1 MEFLGRFGLLIA
13 AGCLFWLARR
23 LHTKGRS
30 KIQKNTAFVLSFL
43 AGLALMGTFV
53 GGWMSNL
60 TAASP
65 SLAAAFFLVA
75 VGGTVV
81 DLWTDKQ
88 ADKFAFH
95 AALLIPLAI
104 AIGIGQMSNLGDE
117 LQRNGEQ
124 ITAEIE
130 QAGN

>member
-1 MEFLGRFGLLIA
+1 MEFVGRFGLAIA
-13 AGCLFWLARR
+13 AFALFWLARR

-30 KIQKNTAFVLSFL
+30 KAQKNAAFVGSLL

-53 GGWMSNL
+53 GGWMANL
-60 TAASP
+60 TSASP
-65 SLAAAFFLVA
+65 YIAAALFIIT

-95 AALLIPLAI
+95 AALVIPLAI
-104 AIGIGQMSNLGDE
+104 ALGAGQLSNLGDE
-117 LQRNGEQ
+117 IGRRGNEVS
-124 ITAEIE
+124 AVVE
-130 QAGN
+130 QAGK

>member
-1 MEFLGRFGLLIA
+1 MDFLGRFGLAIA
-13 AGCLFWLARR
+13 AGALFWLARR

-30 KIQKNTAFVLSFL
+30 KAQKNGAFVMSLL

-65 SLAAAFFLVA
+65 YLAAALFLFV

-81 DLWTDKQ
+81 DLWCDKQ
-88 ADKFAFH
+88 ADKFAFY
-95 AALLIPLAI
+95 AAAVIPIAI
-104 AIGIGQMSNLGDE
+104 ALGAGQLSNLGDE
-117 LQRNGEQ
+117 IQRNGE
-124 ITAEIE
+124 TVTSVVE
-130 QAGN
+130 QGGK

>member
-13 AGCLFWLARR
+13 AGALFWLARR

-30 KIQKNTAFVLSFL
+30 KVQKNTAFGASLL

-60 TAASP
+60 TTASP
-65 SLAAAFFLVA
+65 YLAAALFLFV

-81 DLWTDKQ
+81 DLWCDKQ
-88 ADKFAFH
+88 ADKFAFN
-95 AALLIPLAI
+95 AALIIPLAI
-104 AIGIGQMSNLGDE
+104 AIGAGQLSNLGDE
-117 LQRNGEQ
+117 IQRNGNEV
-124 ITAEIE
+124 TAVVE
-130 QAGN
+130 QAGK